1 MEPVYSSRSNTRSL
15 RSEALEPE
23 KIDRLIHI
31 VRDDLGYSLYRAV
44 ENTKLELSES
54 PASRFLFRDAP
65 VSLDQTIQRSQFED
79 WIDPETNSIGACVD
93 RLLKK
98 SHVKPDD
105 VDAVFMTGGSSFV
118 PAIRKI
124 FEQKFGGGG
133 KLRSG
138 DELTSVAQGLAIR
151 ALE

>member
-1 MEPVYSSRSNTRSL
+1 
-15 RSEALEPE
+15 LEPE
-23 KIDRLIHI
+23 KIDRLIHT

-44 ENTKLELSES
+44 ENAKLELSEN
-54 PASRFLFRDAP
+54 PASRFVFRDDP
-65 VSLDQTIQRSQFED
+65 VNLDETIQRSRFED
-79 WIDPETNSIGACVD
+79 WIEPEIKAIDACVD
-93 RLLKK
+93 RLLDKC
-98 SHVKPDD
+98 HVTPDC

-118 PAIRKI
+118 PAIRKL
-124 FEQKFGGGG
+124 FEQKFGGDG

>member
-1 MEPVYSSRSNTRSL
+1 LTEL
-15 RSEALEPE
+15 RSEALEPD

-44 ENTKLELSES
+44 ENAKLELSAN
-54 PASRFLFRDAP
+54 PAGRLLFRDDP
-65 VSLDQTIQRSQFED
+65 VSLDETIRRPRFED
-79 WIDPETNSIGACVD
+79 WIDRDIKAIDSCVD
-93 RLLKK
+93 RLLNKC
-98 SHVKPDD
+98 HVAPDC

-118 PAIRKI
+118 PAIRKL
-124 FEQKFGGGG
+124 FAQKFGGEA